1 MKKFKDSNL
10 FYNEAIYLIDNQEYA
25 EAVRIIKNNL
35 NCIQNQDDLAL
46 AYLNCGFM
54 NDKLGD
60 LYSAMDDFSATISY
74 EKELDVLDGR
84 SKDIAFSAR
93 SNIKYKNEDYEGAI
107 KDKRNARR
115 IRLLEVEKFLEQ
127 NNIKI
132 DYKNIL
138 LGTFDKVSLEPK
150 YNILI
155 KSSKIEKRKY
165 DLINDYKKVIN
176 KQKQRELIRKL
187 ELLSEFKYELGD
199 YKASIKAIRRA
210 EKYY

>member
-1 MKKFKDSNL
+1 MKKFKESNL
-10 FYNEAIYLIDNQEYA
+10 FYNEAIYLIDKHEYV
-25 EAVRIIKNNL
+25 EAIRIIKNNF
-35 NCIQNQDDLAL
+35 NCIENKDDLAL
-46 AYLNCGFM
+46 AYLICGFI

-60 LYSAMDDFSATISY
+60 LYSAIDDFSASISY

-93 SNIKYKNEDYEGAI
+93 SNIKYKNGDYEGAI

-115 IRLLEVEKFLEQ
+115 IRLLEVEKFFDQ
-127 NNIKI
+127 NNFKI

-176 KQKQRELIRKL
+176 KQKQREVIREL
-187 ELLSEFKYELGD
+187 ELISEVKFDLGD
-199 YKASIKAIRRA
+199 YKGSIKAIRRA